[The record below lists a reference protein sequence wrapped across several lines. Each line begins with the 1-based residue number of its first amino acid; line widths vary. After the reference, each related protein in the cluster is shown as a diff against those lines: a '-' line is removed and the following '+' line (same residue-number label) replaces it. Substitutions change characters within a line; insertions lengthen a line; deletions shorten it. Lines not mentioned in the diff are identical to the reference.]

1 MKPLTCDCKGKELL
15 DLKTV
20 ILPQSQ
26 LVFRETKW
34 EIINLNIIKKKFKLL
49 EDLFGLQTL

>member
-20 ILPQSQ
+20 MLLQSQ

-34 EIINLNIIKKKFKLL
+34 EIINNIKKKLKLL